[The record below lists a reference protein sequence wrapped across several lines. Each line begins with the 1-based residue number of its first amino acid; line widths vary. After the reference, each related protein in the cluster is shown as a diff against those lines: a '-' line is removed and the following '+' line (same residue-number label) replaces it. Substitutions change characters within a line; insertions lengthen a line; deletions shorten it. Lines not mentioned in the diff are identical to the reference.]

1 MRRLALIAL
10 VLSQAGTVASLA
22 APPPSRPSSSEPD
35 FGLSAPLAA
44 VDRFGDGAATRLRRS
59 ALPNLPGPNQPIDFD
74 HAPFVR
80 SVQLA
85 NGTTRTCYDLDLRPA
100 RPMRAYFFYDSQ
112 GGYVLTQFP
121 IIDALPG
128 DSDYNDVWEAWK
140 VTVPDT
146 YRRDNSVRDL
156 ATLQKLLADPASGYT
171 AATSGILVNA
181 PVVPEGSTA
190 AHRADGKDGAAVLR
204 YAWYRGTR
212 APYLYFEGSIRPVDG
227 AVPIDAWT
235 AEKDGGFR
243 GGVIPG
249 APGYT
254 PLHGVG
260 DAPGKASS
268 RNPLNCPVVG
278 RNDETE
284 R

>member
-44 VDRFGDGAATRLRRS
+44 VDRFSDAAAVRLRRS
-59 ALPNLPGPNQPIDFD
+59 AVPGLPGPNQPIDFD
-74 HAPFVR
+74 RPPFAR
-80 SVQLA
+80 AVQLA
-85 NGTTRTCYDLDLRPA
+85 NGTARTCYDLDQRGA
-100 RPMRAYFFYDSQ
+100 QPMRAYFFYDSQ

-128 DSDYNDVWEAWK
+128 DAGYNDVWEAWK

-156 ATLQKLLADPASGYT
+156 ATLEKLLADPNSGYR
-171 AATSGILVNA
+171 AASSGILVNT
-181 PVVPEGSTA
+181 PIVPEGSTA
-190 AHRADGKDGAAVLR
+190 AQRADGREGAAVLR

-227 AVPIDAWT
+227 AVPVDTWT
-235 AEKDGGFR
+235 AAPDGALR
-243 GGVIPG
+243 GGAAPG
-249 APGYT
+249 EPGYT
-254 PLHGVG
+254 PLHRLDGRLAV
-260 DAPGKASS
+260 
-268 RNPLNCPVVG
+268 NCPVVG
-278 RNDETE
+278 KNS
-284 R
+284 